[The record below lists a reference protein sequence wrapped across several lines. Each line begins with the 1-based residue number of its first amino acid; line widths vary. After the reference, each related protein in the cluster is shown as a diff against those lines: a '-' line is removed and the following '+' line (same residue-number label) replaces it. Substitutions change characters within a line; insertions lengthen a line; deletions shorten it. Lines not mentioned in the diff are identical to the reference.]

1 MQLDPA
7 IQALIGLSFLISFFL
22 AISLWRSELSRGWK
36 IVLTLVVLPPI
47 LGPIMYVWIR
57 NFPARLTKELRGHGA
72 GVGRRYLDA
81 ELSRKGNSESLYRVI
96 EEELAESE
104 NRKKRR

>member
-7 IQALIGLSFLISFFL
+7 IQILIGLSLSISFFL
-22 AISLWRSELSRGWK
+22 AISLWRSGLSGKWK

-57 NFPARLTKELRGHGA
+57 NFPAKPRQELRGHGA
-72 GVGRRYLDA
+72 GIGRRFLDA
-81 ELSRKGNSESLYRVI
+81 ELSRKANSESLYQAI
-96 EEELAESE
+96 DEELADTKQ
-104 NRKKRR
+104 RKRRS